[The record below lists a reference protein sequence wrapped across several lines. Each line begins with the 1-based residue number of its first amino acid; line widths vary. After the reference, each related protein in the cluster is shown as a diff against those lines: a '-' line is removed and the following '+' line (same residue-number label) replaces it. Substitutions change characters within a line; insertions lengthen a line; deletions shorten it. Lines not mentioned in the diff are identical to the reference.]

1 MYANADIDQKDTTMV
16 RPMSSFCC
24 GCPLSFG
31 VALVIALNFVQS
43 LFYIV
48 TATMNVILRVPTIG
62 AGAGL
67 VSQTFNAA
75 WCLLGMPFIF
85 AAIWGLIYRQES
97 NVRLYLYYMM
107 VSFGL
112 DISYIIAYFA
122 TTDQC
127 GNMPDALKQHGT
139 AFACGF
145 TRLMGLVFIMSML
158 IIVCYFIFTVWS
170 YCEDLK
176 AGGGGVGF
184 PALLEAAGEMRI
196 KRRQAYGGAMF
207 GDTYGGYGKADG
219 MGFGNYQP
227 PGLGSQQPIFDGGF
241 HETQYPPERRF

>member
-1 MYANADIDQKDTTMV
+1 MV

-24 GCPLSFG
+24 GCPLSVG
-31 VALVIALNFVQS
+31 VALVIFLNFVQS

-62 AGAGL
+62 AGSGL
-67 VSQTFNAA
+67 ISQTFNAA

-85 AAIWGLIYRQES
+85 AAVWGLVYRQEA
-97 NVRLYLYYMM
+97 NVRLYLGYMI

-112 DISYIIAYFA
+112 DVAYILSYFL

-127 GNMPDALKQHGT
+127 GNIPEALKQHGS

-145 TRLMGLVFIMSML
+145 MRLMGLVFIMAML
-158 IIVCYFIFTVWS
+158 IVVCYFIFTVWS

-184 PALLEAAGEMRI
+184 PALLQGSGETRI
-196 KRRQAYGGAMF
+196 KRRQQYGGAMF
-207 GDTYGGYGKADG
+207 GDTYGGYGKADS
-219 MGFGNYQP
+219 MAFGSYNP
-227 PGLGSQQPIFDGGF
+227 PGLGDQERLFGGDY
-241 HETQYPPERRF
+241 HETSYPPARQF